1 MPTVRHVCT
10 GQCDTHT
17 TSHPQQKKNYL
28 NSLFVSSPAS
38 SSMCIHARQQSL
50 ALGSIPRTEA
60 VTARLG
66 LGRTMKERAHLGAA
80 SMPECS
86 RSAPA
91 LLPIPQ
97 PPAGPCRAPSPSQA
111 TAVLTA
117 VQTLIPCRPGLL
129 RHFPSSPLLE
139 GRKHCLGITIKP
151 FDSYNN
157 IGLRTLAAFSP
168 MSFCLEAHASYL
180 Q

>member
-1 MPTVRHVCT
+1 M
-10 GQCDTHT
+10 
-17 TSHPQQKKNYL
+17 
-28 NSLFVSSPAS
+28 FVSSPAS

-180 Q
+180 